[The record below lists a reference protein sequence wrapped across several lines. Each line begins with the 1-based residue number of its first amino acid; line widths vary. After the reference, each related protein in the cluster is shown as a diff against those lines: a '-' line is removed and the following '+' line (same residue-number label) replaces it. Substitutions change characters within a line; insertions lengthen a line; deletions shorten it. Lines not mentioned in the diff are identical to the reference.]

1 MATLTLQ
8 QVPVTGLAAVT
19 FVTADA
25 LGDEVKA
32 TASAALL
39 VKNDSA
45 GAVTVT
51 VTSPGTVRGLAI
63 EDPQVVIAAGDMG
76 AVPLVRAV
84 FGDPVTV
91 DYDDATALTVA
102 AIEIAR

>member
-19 FVTADA
+19 FVAADA
-25 LGDEVKA
+25 LGDDVKA
-32 TASAALL
+32 TACAALL
-39 VKNDSA
+39 VKNDDTVSH
-45 GAVTVT
+45 TVT

-91 DYDDATALTVA
+91 DYDAVTSVTVA